1 MRTRTRTLSSAP
13 MALAVSALALTLA
26 ACSNSASAAPSSA
39 STSDTTAA
47 QETTAAQKAVKVTF
61 IKGVAGDPFYE
72 TMACG
77 AQAEADKDDV
87 DLTIQGANNWDV
99 SLQIPLLNSVIA
111 TKPDALFIA
120 PNDSAAMV
128 QPLKAATEAGIK
140 VVLVDTT
147 ISDTSFVSSAIASD
161 NEAGGK
167 AAADALAK
175 LVGEKGSVLL
185 VGGQPGVSTAEA
197 RQKGFE
203 EGLKAYPDI
212 TYLGNV
218 FSTGGVAKISAL
230 VSAQLAAHPDLAG
243 VFALSTDQ
251 SEGTNN
257 AIKAA
262 GRDGEVKV
270 VGFDAG
276 PTQVEQLKAGVVQAL
291 IAQEPGS
298 IGAQGV
304 AQAAAAARG
313 ESVEATIGTGSQ
325 VITADNMDDPAVA
338 KFLYSTSCG

>member
-1 MRTRTRTLSSAP
+1 MPTAP
-13 MALAVSALALTLA
+13 MAVVASALALTLA
-26 ACSNSASAAPSSA
+26 ACSSSASSAAPSSA
-39 STSDTTAA
+39 GGTAST
-47 QETTAAQKAVKVTF
+47 EKAVKVTF
-61 IKGVAGDPFYE
+61 IKGVAGDTFYE

-77 AQAEADKDDV
+77 AKAEAAKDNV
-87 DLTIQGANNWDV
+87 DLTIEGANNWDV

-128 QPLKAATEAGIK
+128 QPLKAATDAGIK

-175 LVGEKGSVLL
+175 LVGEKGSVVL

-203 EGLKAYPDI
+203 EGLKAYPNI

-251 SEGTNN
+251 SEGTDN

-262 GRDGEVKV
+262 GREGAVKV

-276 PTQVEQLKAGVVQAL
+276 PTQVEQLKSGVVQAL
-291 IAQEPGS
+291 VAQEPAT
-298 IGAQGV
+298 IGAQGL
-304 AQAAAAARG
+304 AEAAAAVRG
-313 ESVEATIGTGSQ
+313 EAVKATVGTGSQ
-325 VITADNMDDPAVA
+325 VITADNVNDPTVA
-338 KFLYSTSCG
+338 KYLYSTTCS